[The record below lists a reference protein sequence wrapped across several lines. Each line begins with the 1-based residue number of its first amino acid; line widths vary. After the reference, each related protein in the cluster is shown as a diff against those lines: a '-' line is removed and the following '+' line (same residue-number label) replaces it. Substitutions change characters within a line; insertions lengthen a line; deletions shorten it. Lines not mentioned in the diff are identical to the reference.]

1 MKKTL
6 ILALA
11 YMPTISAVVM
21 QQKPCPTSQP
31 SINQTLIQVFSN
43 NTPQANL
50 QQIGNTQSLLSI
62 MSDFFTAFDKVLKES
77 ADQQQINKTF
87 YQNYLQLM
95 TAKQQQGS
103 MGPVNYE
110 KYRQQNNLPT
120 TTDLKSQNEELY
132 GKFTDTDKETYVYA
146 QAVIDKLA
154 PGFIGGINPDV
165 KSFLNLI
172 INQLSGHKAIQAI
185 PLNTTSQLLGA

>member
-1 MKKTL
+1 ML

-21 QQKPCPTSQP
+21 QQKPCPTSQA
-31 SINQTLIQVFSN
+31 SINQVLIQTFANSK
-43 NTPQANL
+43 PQANI
-50 QQIGNTQSLLSI
+50 QQIDNTQSLLNV
-62 MSDFFTAFDKVLKES
+62 MSDFFKAFDKVLKES
-77 ADQQQINKTF
+77 TEQQQINKSF

-95 TAKQQQGS
+95 TSKQQQGS

-110 KYRQQNNLPT
+110 KYRQQNNIPAT
-120 TTDLKSQNEELY
+120 ADLNSQNEQLY
-132 GKFTDTDKETYVYA
+132 SQFTDIDKETFVYA

-154 PGFIGGINPDV
+154 PGFVGGINPDV

-172 INQLSGHKAIQAI
+172 ISQLSGKKAIQAI
-185 PLNTTSQLLGA
+185 PLNTTSQSSGLIG